1 MGALPKKHVTQDA
14 VLEALEVVATG
25 LGAKI
30 EAAEAR
36 TSAKIDAAEAR
47 TNAKIDALD
56 RKVDE
61 KTDALDAKIGALEA
75 KVDRHQM
82 INSDNFIEL
91 NRKLNVLMAHF
102 GVTDEKQS

>member
-36 TSAKIDAAEAR
+36 TSAKIDA
-47 TNAKIDALD
+47 
-56 RKVDE
+56 
-61 KTDALDAKIGALEA
+61 LET
-75 KVDRHQM
+75 KVDRHQA

-91 NRKLNVLMAHF
+91 SRKLSVLMAHL
-102 GVTDEKQS
+102 GVMDEKQS